1 MKHLASLC
9 LVAAVVAM
17 VAATPSARGQADL
30 ERFERQLEQIQRD
43 TRLRVDQRIPA
54 EQRTLFEYGGYL
66 SLQYLSLD
74 DQNGD
79 NHGLRQYDIVGYAH
93 LNLDGVHE
101 FYGSLRGSYR
111 DFNPGDPFTTSDGV
125 GGAGSEGSGWRGD
138 LDRAYYRFDLQRYKA
153 AYAGQK
159 IDYNVTFTGGRQL
172 VYWANGLTLSQ
183 VLDAALVDVDL
194 GAVQL
199 EFLAGLTPRRTVDFD
214 SSRPHFDDNTFRGF
228 YGVLASTRVGTHKP
242 YAYALFQQDY
252 NHDYTS
258 SLGIITTKFEY
269 YSYYLGV
276 GSTGTIGDRLLYGVE
291 ATYEGG
297 STLSNSF
304 DTSNFFPAAQ
314 TQDQVSAWAAD
325 ARLDYLFND
334 RRHSRLSAEA
344 ILASG
349 DPDRASSSNTLG
361 GNRPGTTDHSFNAF
375 GLLNT
380 GLAFSPSVSNLM
392 AFRVGASTFPVIDS
406 RRFSR
411 LQVGADFFVFNKMR
425 EAGGIDERT
434 ETGRFLGVEPDV
446 YLNWQVASD
455 VTLVLRYGV
464 FFPNDDVI
472 ENDDARQFFYGGL
485 TFAF

>member
-1 MKHLASLC
+1 MKHLATVC
-9 LVAAVVAM
+9 LVAGVVAL
-17 VAATPSARGQADL
+17 VARPSARGQSDL

-54 EQRTLFEYGGYL
+54 EQRTLFDYGGYL

-101 FYGSLRGSYR
+101 FYGSLRGTYR

-125 GGAGSEGSGWRGD
+125 GGAGTEGSGWRGD

-153 AYAGQK
+153 AYSGQK

-183 VLDAALVDVDL
+183 VLDAALLDVDL

-199 EFLAGLTPRRTVDFD
+199 QFLAGLTPAPHRRLRLLPPALRRQHVPRLLR
-214 SSRPHFDDNTFRGF
+214 RPGAARG
-228 YGVLASTRVGTHKP
+228 VGTHKP

-258 SLGIITTKFEY
+258 TLGIITTKFEY

-304 DTSNFFPAAQ
+304 DTTNLFPAAQ
-314 TQDQVSAWAAD
+314 TEDQVSAWAAD

-334 RRHSRLSAEA
+334 RRHSPLSAEA

-349 DPDRASSSNTLG
+349 DPDRISSSNTLG
-361 GNRPGTTDHSFNAF
+361 GNRPGTTDHAFNAF

-434 ETGRFLGVEPDV
+434 ETGRYLGVEPDL
-446 YLNWQVASD
+446 YLNWQVTSD

-472 ENDDARQFFYGGL
+472 LNDDTRQFFYGGL